1 MKKIAWILASL
12 MIFTVSALAVDLLPV
27 ESSLIAK
34 AGYDAAS
41 QVLSIQ
47 MVNSSDV
54 YNYQEVPATVY
65 ADFLASDSKGS
76 FYVKNIKGQYKTD
89 SEEEDEDNIT
99 EK

>member
-12 MIFTVSALAVDLLPV
+12 MVFSVSALAVDLLPV

-34 AGYDAAS
+34 AGYDAAA

-54 YNYQEVPATVY
+54 YNYQEVPASVY
-65 ADFLASDSKGS
+65 ADFLAAESKGA

>member
-12 MIFTVSALAVDLLPV
+12 MIFTAAAFAAELLPV

-34 AGYDAAS
+34 AGYDATT

-54 YNYQEVPATVY
+54 YNYQAVPASIY
-65 ADFLASDSKGS
+65 ADFLAAESKGA
-76 FYVKNIKGQYKTD
+76 FYVKSIKGQFKTD
-89 SEEEDEDNIT
+89 KPE
-99 EK
+99 